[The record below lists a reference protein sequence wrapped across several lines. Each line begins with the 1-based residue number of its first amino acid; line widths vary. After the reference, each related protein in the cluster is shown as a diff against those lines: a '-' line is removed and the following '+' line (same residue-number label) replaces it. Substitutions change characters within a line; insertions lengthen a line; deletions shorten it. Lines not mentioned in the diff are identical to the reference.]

1 MAVRHRD
8 LALCQPVAFP
18 GKPAGALYSRARYRI
33 DSRPTKFLLFIF
45 ERSNWRRTRAFVF
58 DAVRDALV
66 CGEWRRSRGAHCLR
80 DNSARVGPNRM
91 ASPAF
96 FVSL

>member
-66 CGEWRRSRGAHCLR
+66 FFEGRRSRGFHCVR
-80 DNSARVGPNRM
+80 DGFDSFDRPRIETSEG
-91 ASPAF
+91 
-96 FVSL
+96 FVSI